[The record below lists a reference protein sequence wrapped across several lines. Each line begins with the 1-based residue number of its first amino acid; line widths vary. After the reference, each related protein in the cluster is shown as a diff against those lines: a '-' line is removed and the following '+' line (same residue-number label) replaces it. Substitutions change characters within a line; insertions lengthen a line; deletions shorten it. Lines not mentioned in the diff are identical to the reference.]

1 MNDSLAYV
9 LLQPPV
15 VFGKMALKI
24 AAIVKDASHLN
35 HAIVATAIEK
45 EMSRL
50 LHAYAAYSAPAERK
64 MVSPRTLDH
73 DLRPA
78 PSSRAA
84 RDWLRYRV
92 QPA

>member
-9 LLQPPV
+9 LLKAPI

-50 LHAYAAYSAPAERK
+50 LHASAAYRKEVGGVLVRRALESALANVKET
-64 MVSPRTLDH
+64 RTH
-73 DLRPA
+73 
-78 PSSRAA
+78 
-84 RDWLRYRV
+84 
-92 QPA
+92 